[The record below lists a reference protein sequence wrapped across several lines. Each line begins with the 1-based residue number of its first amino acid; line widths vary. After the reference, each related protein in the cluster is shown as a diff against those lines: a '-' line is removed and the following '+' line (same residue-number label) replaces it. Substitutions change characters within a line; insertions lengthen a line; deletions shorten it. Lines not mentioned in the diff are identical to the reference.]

1 MEDRPSGAVA
11 KRHQGAKT
19 ISTEGQSRI
28 CAGKWIRE
36 IAKKIN
42 ERNMKCNL
50 IWNII
55 EQNKAI
61 EVELRAKVWSLL
73 LKDDTIEHFL
83 LLEANTLKYFIHAW
97 KLTGKTFQR
106 NKTILVG
113 KKLNK
118 TIHQTETARETERAC
133 SGENLCLIWRAWHLW
148 NEMIILNFSEAP
160 GIVVTQMLGLLR

>member
-28 CAGKWIRE
+28 CAGKWIWE

-42 ERNMKCNL
+42 ERNMKCNV

-106 NKTILVG
+106 N
-113 KKLNK
+113 
-118 TIHQTETARETERAC
+118 
-133 SGENLCLIWRAWHLW
+133 
-148 NEMIILNFSEAP
+148 
-160 GIVVTQMLGLLR
+160 